1 MFDNDLTQDEL
12 KKVLQEYR
20 NKMLEETKK
29 KEEMK
34 KKIDDYFLKFEN
46 NADYMGGIQKLYNHG
61 VNPLTSKEPHPLKL
75 DMYEKYICSSFGHD
89 PERTYNGD
97 IKVENGLCKCKL
109 CGKTYTLEKNT
120 EKTK

>member
-1 MFDNDLTQDEL
+1 MFEEDLSREEL

-34 KKIDDYFLKFEN
+34 KRIDDYCLGNEGDANNLK
-46 NADYMGGIQKLYNHG
+46 
-61 VNPLTSKEPHPLKL
+61 SKESNPLKL

-89 PERTYNGD
+89 PERTYNGA
-97 IKVENGLCKCKL
+97 IKVENGLCRCKL